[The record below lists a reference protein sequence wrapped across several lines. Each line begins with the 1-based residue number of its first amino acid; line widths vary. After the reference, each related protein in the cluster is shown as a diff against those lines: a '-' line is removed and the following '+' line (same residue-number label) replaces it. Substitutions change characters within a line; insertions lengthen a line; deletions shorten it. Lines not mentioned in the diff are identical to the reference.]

1 MNSVTFLC
9 VSNVVERKNIEK
21 RNKATGENNVVIYQ
35 DDNGITKV
43 SVCFSDEDLWL
54 TQVQITEL
62 YQTSK
67 SNISEHLKNILA
79 DGELDEIS
87 VVRKFRTTAADGKK
101 YNIAH
106 YNLDMIIALG
116 SRAYSGRGYL

>member
-1 MNSVTFLC
+1 MND
-9 VSNVVERKNIEK
+9 
-21 RNKATGENNVVIYQ
+21 NNVVIYQ

-43 SVCFSDEDLWL
+43 SVRFSEEDLWL

-67 SNISEHLKNILA
+67 SNISEHIKNILT
-79 DGELDEIS
+79 DGELDENS
-87 VVRKFRTTAADGKK
+87 VVRKFRTTAADGKN
-101 YNIAH
+101 YNTAH

-116 SRAYSGRGYL
+116 YRVQSQVATRFRRWATERLHEYMQKVLRWMTNV